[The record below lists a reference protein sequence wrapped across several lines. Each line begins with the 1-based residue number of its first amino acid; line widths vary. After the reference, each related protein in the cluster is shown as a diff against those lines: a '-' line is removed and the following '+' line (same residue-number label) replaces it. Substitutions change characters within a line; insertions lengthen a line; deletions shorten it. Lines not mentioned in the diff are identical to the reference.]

1 MGSAVAPCWAILCRA
16 HRVNGRRSILTEPAW
31 RAIAV
36 NIGDPVGA
44 TVQRGGGGGVYKALA
59 GTKRSLFTARI
70 KSTAAPSSLQRG
82 IGSGRGEQ

>member
-44 TVQRGGGGGVYKALA
+44 AVQRGGVYKALA

-82 IGSGRGEQ
+82 IGSGRGGQ